1 MLKSLVVGA
10 VVVYLGLGAG
20 LFALQRKLIY
30 LPDRS
35 TPERAE
41 FGAHDME
48 EVSYET
54 ADGLVLRAW
63 YKAPARDDRPVIVYF
78 HGNAG
83 HIGYRVGKVRP
94 YLDAGYGVFLA
105 GYRGY
110 GGNTGEPSE
119 AGLYA
124 DARAALDY
132 LAAADDPA
140 VFYGESLGTA
150 VAVQMA
156 TERAVRA
163 IVLESP
169 FSSAVDIARQRFPVY
184 PVGLMTRD
192 RYDSAAK
199 VGATTAPILVVHGKR
214 DAIIPPRFGRR
225 LIAAAPAGTTVRII
239 DAAGHNDLYYH
250 GAADLI
256 LDFLNKLPVG
266 D

>member
-1 MLKSLVVGA
+1 MLKTVVVGA

-30 LPDRS
+30 IPDRS

-41 FGAHDME
+41 FGAQDME

-54 ADGLVLRAW
+54 ADGVVLRAW

-105 GYRGY
+105 SYRGY
-110 GGNTGEPSE
+110 GGNAGAPSE
-119 AGLYA
+119 EGLYA

-132 LAAADDPA
+132 LAVADDPA

-150 VAVQMA
+150 VAIQMA
-156 TERAVRA
+156 TERNVHA

-169 FSSAVDIARQRFPVY
+169 FSSAVDIARKQFPIY
-184 PVGLMTRD
+184 PVDLMTKD
-192 RYDSAAK
+192 KYDSAAK
-199 VGATTAPILVVHGKR
+199 VGAVTAPLLVVHGER
-214 DAIIPPRFGRR
+214 DAIIPPRFGHR

-239 DAAGHNDLYYH
+239 ETAGHNDLYNH
-250 GAADLI
+250 GAADVI
-256 LDFLNKLPVG
+256 LEFLNALPAG

>member
-1 MLKSLVVGA
+1 MLKTVVIGA

-30 LPDRS
+30 MPDRS

-41 FGAHDME
+41 FGAHDMD

-54 ADGLVLRAW
+54 ADGLALRAW

-110 GGNTGEPSE
+110 GGNAGEPTE

-140 VFYGESLGTA
+140 VFYGESLGGA
-150 VAVQMA
+150 VAIQMA
-156 TERAVRA
+156 TERPVHA

-169 FSSAVDIARQRFPVY
+169 FSSAVDIAGMRFPVY
-184 PVGLMTRD
+184 PATLMMKD

-199 VGATTAPILVVHGKR
+199 VGALTAPLLVIHGEQ
-214 DAIIPPRFGRR
+214 DAIIPPRYGRR
-225 LIAAAPAGTTVRII
+225 LIDAAPAGTTVRII

-250 GAADLI
+250 GAADLV
-256 LDFLNKLPVG
+256 LNFLNGLPAG